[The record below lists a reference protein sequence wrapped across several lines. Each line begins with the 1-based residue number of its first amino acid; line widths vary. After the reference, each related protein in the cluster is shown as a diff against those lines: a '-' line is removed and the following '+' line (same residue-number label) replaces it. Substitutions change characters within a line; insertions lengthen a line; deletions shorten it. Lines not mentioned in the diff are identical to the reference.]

1 MSEEAIIFIGS
12 KPPMRYV
19 TAMITSYNQ
28 QGVDSITLKARG
40 RAISRAVDV
49 AEITRNRFLTDLESP
64 SITIDTEQ
72 LPAMDGGT
80 RGVST
85 IAISFQLLAD
95 REVHEREAFKPR
107 EEAPEAEPE
116 EPEADEPEADEPEAD
131 EPEADEPEADEPE
144 ADEPEAVEPA
154 QRTISDVKGIG
165 KATNEKLEKA
175 GVDSVV
181 ALASYDPDELSE
193 KTGISA
199 KTCAK
204 LVAAAKDLV

>member
-28 QGVDSITLKARG
+28 QGVDSITIKARG

-64 SITIDTEQ
+64 SIAIDTEQ

-85 IAISFQLLAD
+85 IAISFQLMAD
-95 REVHEREAFKPR
+95 REIHEREFPPPR

-116 EPEADEPEADEPEAD
+116 ESTAEEPEAAEP
-131 EPEADEPEADEPE
+131 
-144 ADEPEAVEPA
+144 V
-154 QRTISDVKGIG
+154 QLSISDVKGIG
-165 KATNEKLEKA
+165 KATNEKLAKA
-175 GVDSVV
+175 GVDSVET
-181 ALASYDPDELSE
+181 LASYDPDELSE
-193 KTGISA
+193 KSGISA
-199 KTCAK
+199 KTCAR
-204 LVAAAKDLV
+204 LVAAAKELL

>member
-28 QGVDSITLKARG
+28 EGVDSITLKARG

-49 AEITRNRFLTDLESP
+49 AEITRNRFLTDLEVP

-85 IAISFQLLAD
+85 IAISFQLQAN
-95 REVHEREAFKPR
+95 REIYEREEFTPR

-116 EPEADEPEADEPEAD
+116 EPKAEA
-131 EPEADEPEADEPE
+131 
-144 ADEPEAVEPA
+144 PEAVEPA
-154 QRTISDVKGIG
+154 QYSISDVKGIG

-175 GVDSVV
+175 GVTTVA
-181 ALASYDPDELSE
+181 ALASYDPEELSE
-193 KTGISA
+193 KAGISA

-204 LVAAAKDLV
+204 LVAAAKELV

>member
-28 QGVDSITLKARG
+28 QEVDSITIKARG

-49 AEITRNRFLTDLESP
+49 AEITRNRFLTDLEAPAIS
-64 SITIDTEQ
+64 IDTEQ

-85 IAISFQLLAD
+85 IAISFKLMEG
-95 REVHEREAFKPR
+95 REVHEREAFQPR
-107 EEAPEAEPE
+107 EKAPEAEPGEPEAE
-116 EPEADEPEADEPEAD
+116 EPET
-131 EPEADEPEADEPE
+131 
-144 ADEPEAVEPA
+144 VEPVKSA
-154 QRTISDVKGIG
+154 ISDVKGIG

-175 GVDSVV
+175 GVDNVE

-204 LVAAAKDLV
+204 LVTAAKELV

>member
-144 ADEPEAVEPA
+144 AVEPA

>member
-19 TAMITSYNQ
+19 TAMITAYNQ
-28 QGVDSITLKARG
+28 QDVDRIIIKARG

-49 AEITRNRFLTDLESP
+49 AEITRNRYLTDLESP
-64 SITIDTEQ
+64 AIAIDTEQ

-85 IAISFQLLAD
+85 IAISFQLLDD
-95 REVHEREAFKPR
+95 REIHEREEFKPR
-107 EEAPEAEPE
+107 EEVPEAEPE
-116 EPEADEPEADEPEAD
+116 DPKAEEPEVA
-131 EPEADEPEADEPE
+131 
-144 ADEPEAVEPA
+144 EPA
-154 QRTISDVKGIG
+154 QYSVSDIKGIG

-175 GVDSVV
+175 GVDSVET
-181 ALASYDPDELSE
+181 LASYDPDELSE

-204 LVAAAKDLV
+204 LIVAAKELV